1 MIWINFLHFY
11 QPVNVDA
18 SIIKE
23 ATEKSYLRIIRALE
37 EHADIKFTV
46 NINGSLLIRWEELGY
61 QDLISRIGKLIEEG
75 KIDLTGTACYH
86 PLLPLI
92 PKKEVYRQIQ
102 ENEELL
108 KKHFGKNFKPRGF
121 FLPEM
126 AYSHNISK
134 IVKKAGYEW
143 LILDEMAWNGKLAEA
158 DTEKVY
164 KDRNSGIKIV
174 LRSRAVSKEYVPNA
188 INKLINIKGEEEK
201 IISATDGE
209 LYGLRYIDHTAEFEK
224 LLKNSKLK
232 TMTVSEFID
241 SQKEFLDISPAP
253 HSWETTEK
261 EFSQGQPFNLWQ
273 EKTNTIHKKIWKLLG
288 LAYETIEE
296 NEKDLN
302 YWWARWH
309 LVRGM
314 ASCTFWWASAR
325 DFRSFSSLS
334 WSPDEIER
342 GINELIRAVRTLD
355 GENTRDAKIKA
366 EKLYVE
372 IEKMVWQK
380 HWVYYWKKT

>member
-61 QDLISRIGKLIEEG
+61 QDL
-75 KIDLTGTACYH
+75 
-86 PLLPLI
+86 
-92 PKKEVYRQIQ
+92 
-102 ENEELL
+102 
-108 KKHFGKNFKPRGF
+108 
-121 FLPEM
+121 
-126 AYSHNISK
+126 ISK

-325 DFRSFSSLS
+325 DFRSFSSLF